1 MFELVFLG
9 TSASAPSI
17 KRGLSSLVVKHDE
30 YRFMVDCGEGTQRQI
45 LKSGVGFKRLNHI
58 LLTHGHLDHILGLA
72 GMLSTFMRWEAIEEV
87 NIYGTRHTMDRV
99 SDLINGVV
107 LRGTKPPMPLNLL
120 EIKPGLIFQSKHF
133 AIQAFPVDHRGSSS
147 LGYRFIEKSH
157 RPFLSEVAEA
167 LGVPNGPCRRDLV
180 QGQSIIL
187 EDARVIKPEDVLGE
201 ERPGVN
207 LVIVGDVGK
216 PEKLREHVAGADVM
230 VIEATYLEE
239 DTEMAETFGHSTAA
253 GVARLAAETGVGK
266 LILTHV
272 SRRYRDDDILAE
284 ARAIFPET
292 YLANDFDRFEIRK
305 PEPTE

>member
-1 MFELVFLG
+1 M
-9 TSASAPSI
+9 TSIVLWLIVAKALSARPEVRLASNAEPHSP
-17 KRGLSSLVVKHDE
+17 DPWA
-30 YRFMVDCGEGTQRQI
+30 F
-45 LKSGVGFKRLNHI
+45 
-58 LLTHGHLDHILGLA
+58 DHILG

-180 QGQSIIL
+180 QGQSITL
-187 EDARVIKPEDVLGE
+187 EDGRVIKPEDVLGD

-207 LVIVGDVGK
+207 LVIVGDVET
-216 PEKLREHVAGADVM
+216 EKLREHVAGADDGDRGDLPRRSTLKWLKPL
-230 VIEATYLEE
+230 VIPLPRKW
-239 DTEMAETFGHSTAA
+239 H
-253 GVARLAAETGVGK
+253 VWQQK
-266 LILTHV
+266 LGGEV
-272 SRRYRDDDILAE
+272 DPD
-284 ARAIFPET
+284 P
-292 YLANDFDRFEIRK
+292 RFKALPR
-305 PEPTE
+305 

>member
-17 KRGLSSLVVKHDE
+17 QRGLSSLVVKHDE

-45 LKSGVGFKRLNHI
+45 LKAGVGFKRLNHI

-87 NIYGTRHTMDRV
+87 NIYGSRHTMDRV

-107 LRGTKPPMPLNLL
+107 LRGAKPPMPLNML
-120 EIKPGLIFQSKHF
+120 EIKPGLIFESKSF
-133 AIQAFPVDHRGSSS
+133 VIRAFPVDHRGSSS

-157 RPFLSEVAEA
+157 RPFRTEAAEA

-180 QGQSIIL
+180 LGKSITL
-187 EDARVIKPEDVLGE
+187 ADGRVIRPEDVLGE
-201 ERPGVN
+201 EQPGVSM
-207 LVIVGDVGK
+207 VIVGDVGK
-216 PEKLREHVAGADVM
+216 PEKLIEHVAGADLM
-230 VIEATYLEE
+230 VIEATYLSE
-239 DTEMAETFGHSTAA
+239 DAEMAVTFGHSTAA
-253 GVARLAAETGVGK
+253 AVAKLAADAGVAK

-272 SRRYRDDDILAE
+272 SRRYRDDDILTE
-284 ARAIFPET
+284 ARSIFPET
-292 YLANDFDRFEIRK
+292 YLAYDFERFEVRK
-305 PEPTE
+305 PEQAA

>member
-1 MFELVFLG
+1 LFELIFLG

-30 YRFMVDCGEGTQRQI
+30 FRFMVDCGEGTQRQI

-87 NIYGTRHTMDRV
+87 NIYGSRHTMDRV

-107 LRGTKPPMPLNLL
+107 LRGNQPPMPLNML

-133 AIQAFPVDHRGSSS
+133 DIQAFPVDHRGSSS
-147 LGYRFIEKSH
+147 LGYRFTEKSH
-157 RPFLSEVAEA
+157 RPFLSEMAEA

-180 QGQSIIL
+180 QGETITLS
-187 EDARVIKPEDVLGE
+187 DGRVIRPEDVLGE
-201 ERPGVN
+201 ERPGVS
-207 LVIVGDVGK
+207 LAIVGDVGK
-216 PEKLREHVAGADVM
+216 LDKLREHVSGADMM
-230 VIEATYLEE
+230 VIEATYLAE
-239 DTEMAETFGHSTAA
+239 DVEMAQKFGHSTAA
-253 GVARLAAETGVGK
+253 DVARLAAETGVGK
-266 LILTHV
+266 LVLTHV
-272 SRRYRDDDILAE
+272 SRRYRDDDLLAE

-292 YLANDFDRFEIRK
+292 YLANDFDRFEVRK
-305 PEPTE
+305 PGQPE

>member
-1 MFELVFLG
+1 LFELIFLG

-30 YRFMVDCGEGTQRQI
+30 FRFMVDCGEGTQRQI

-87 NIYGTRHTMDRV
+87 NIYGSRHTMDRV

-107 LRGTKPPMPLNLL
+107 LRGNQPPMPLNML

-133 AIQAFPVDHRGSSS
+133 DIQAFPVDHRGSSS
-147 LGYRFIEKSH
+147 LGYRFTEKSH
-157 RPFLSEVAEA
+157 RPFLSEMAEA

-180 QGQSIIL
+180 QGQAITL
-187 EDARVIKPEDVLGE
+187 ADGRVIRPEDVLGE
-201 ERPGVN
+201 ERPGVS
-207 LVIVGDVGK
+207 LAIVGDVGK
-216 PEKLREHVAGADVM
+216 LDKLREHVSGADMM
-230 VIEATYLEE
+230 VIEATYLAE
-239 DTEMAETFGHSTAA
+239 DVEMAQKFGHSTAA
-253 GVARLAAETGVGK
+253 DVARLAAETGVGK
-266 LILTHV
+266 LVLTHV
-272 SRRYRDDDILAE
+272 SRRYRDDDLLAE

-292 YLANDFDRFEIRK
+292 YLANDFDRFEVRK
-305 PEPTE
+305 PGQPE

>member
-1 MFELVFLG
+1 LFELVFLG

-87 NIYGTRHTMDRV
+87 NIYGSRHTMDRV
-99 SDLINGVV
+99 RDLIDGVV
-107 LRGTKPPMPLNLL
+107 LRGTKPPMPLNML

-133 AIQAFPVDHRGSSS
+133 DIRAFPVDHRGSSS
-147 LGYRFIEKSH
+147 LGYRFTEKSH
-157 RPFLSEVAEA
+157 RPFLSEAAEA

-180 QGQSIIL
+180 QGLAITL
-187 EDARVIKPEDVLGE
+187 DDGRVVRPEDVLGA
-201 ERPGVN
+201 ERQGVS
-207 LVIVGDVGK
+207 LVVVGDVGK

-230 VIEATYLEE
+230 VIESTYLSE
-239 DTEMAETFGHSTAA
+239 DHEMADTFGHSTAA
-253 GVARLAAETGVGK
+253 DVATLAAEAGVGK

-272 SRRYRDDDILAE
+272 SRRYRDDEILAE

-292 YLANDFDRFEIRK
+292 YLANDFDRFDVRK
-305 PEPTE
+305 PEQED

>member
-1 MFELVFLG
+1 M
-9 TSASAPSI
+9 
-17 KRGLSSLVVKHDE
+17 
-30 YRFMVDCGEGTQRQI
+30 
-45 LKSGVGFKRLNHI
+45 
-58 LLTHGHLDHILGLA
+58 
-72 GMLSTFMRWEAIEEV
+72 
-87 NIYGTRHTMDRV
+87 
-99 SDLINGVV
+99 
-107 LRGTKPPMPLNLL
+107 
-120 EIKPGLIFQSKHF
+120 
-133 AIQAFPVDHRGSSS
+133 
-147 LGYRFIEKSH
+147 
-157 RPFLSEVAEA
+157 
-167 LGVPNGPCRRDLV
+167 PNGPCRRDLV

-305 PEPTE
+305 PEPAE

>member
-1 MFELVFLG
+1 
-9 TSASAPSI
+9 
-17 KRGLSSLVVKHDE
+17 
-30 YRFMVDCGEGTQRQI
+30 
-45 LKSGVGFKRLNHI
+45 
-58 LLTHGHLDHILGLA
+58 
-72 GMLSTFMRWEAIEEV
+72 MRWEAIEEV

-187 EDARVIKPEDVLGE
+187 EDGRVIKPEDVLGE

-253 GVARLAAETGVGK
+253 DVARLAAETGVGK

-305 PEPTE
+305 PEPAE

>member
-87 NIYGTRHTMDRV
+87 NIYGSRHTMDRV
-99 SDLINGVV
+99 RDLIDGVV
-107 LRGTKPPMPLNLL
+107 LRGTKPPMLLNML

-133 AIQAFPVDHRGSSS
+133 DIRAFPVDHRGSSS
-147 LGYRFIEKSH
+147 LGYRFTEKSH
-157 RPFLSEVAEA
+157 RPFLSEAAEA

-180 QGQSIIL
+180 QGLAITL
-187 EDARVIKPEDVLGE
+187 DDGRVVRPEDVLGA
-201 ERPGVN
+201 ERQGVS
-207 LVIVGDVGK
+207 LVVVGDVGK
-216 PEKLREHVAGADVM
+216 PEKLCEHVAGADVM
-230 VIEATYLEE
+230 VIESTYLSE
-239 DTEMAETFGHSTAA
+239 DHEMADTFGHSTAA
-253 GVARLAAETGVGK
+253 DVATLAAEAGVGK

-272 SRRYRDDDILAE
+272 SRRYRDDEILAE

-292 YLANDFDRFEIRK
+292 YLANDFDRFVVRK
-305 PEPTE
+305 PEQED